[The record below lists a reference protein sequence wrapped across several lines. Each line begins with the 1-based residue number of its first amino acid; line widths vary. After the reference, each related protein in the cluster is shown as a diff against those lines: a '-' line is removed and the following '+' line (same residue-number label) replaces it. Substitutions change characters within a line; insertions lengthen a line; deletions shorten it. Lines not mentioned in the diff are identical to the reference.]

1 MCGNPIETLF
11 VDAAGIP
18 DSIVDHL
25 PEIPVH
31 TVPNLKKV
39 KTPGKRSQ
47 NGMCLFRRVTHICNG
62 LFPLLDSDIDSC
74 TMQILWEGDPDLS
87 LSQWKHVLHNTM

>member
-1 MCGNPIETLF
+1 MCAEIALKLF

-47 NGMCLFRRVTHICNG
+47 KGMCLFPRVSQNSNG
-62 LFPLLDSDIDSC
+62 RI
-74 TMQILWEGDPDLS
+74 M
-87 LSQWKHVLHNTM
+87 

>member
-1 MCGNPIETLF
+1 MAKVYNVCGNHIETLF

-47 NGMCLFRRVTHICNG
+47 NGTCI
-62 LFPLLDSDIDSC
+62 FPH
-74 TMQILWEGDPDLS
+74 GH
-87 LSQWKHVLHNTM
+87 SQL